1 MSRQQR
7 TEKIVGPRG
16 NDAKPAGARWV
27 VPVRAERGL
36 RVLAEFCTYGE
47 TDGHSIWP
55 FGVAVDKHDT
65 VYGRAIPTA
74 TSTSPTG
81 AITAFAF
88 LTRKAPR

>member
-1 MSRQQR
+1 MRPKWLRSCRR
-7 TEKIVGPRG
+7 ANRHRNGMLNPRS
-16 NDAKPAGARWV
+16 PQ
-27 VPVRAERGL
+27 PERGL